1 MIFSPRLSLRPTRR
15 SGARPGLRVA
25 LAGVLALVSLP
36 AFAAGD
42 AAAGQA
48 KSAVCAACHGAD
60 GNSVV
65 PNWPK
70 IAGQH
75 EQYLVR
81 QVALIKSGARV
92 VPEMAAIVPGLTD
105 QDIADLA
112 AWFAS
117 QERGGGVAD
126 EAKLALG
133 ERIFRAGNA
142 ESGVPACMA
151 CHGPAGEGNPL
162 AVYPAVAGQHAVY
175 TASMLTRYRAGE
187 NWGENDAAS
196 QVMNGVA
203 ARLSDEEIAAVASYI
218 QGLYLKTE

>member
-1 MIFSPRLSLRPTRR
+1 MSFSLRLSLL
-15 SGARPGLRVA
+15 SSVLL
-25 LAGVLALVSLP
+25 LASLP

-70 IAGQH
+70 LAGQH
-75 EQYLVR
+75 AQYMTR
-81 QVALIKSGARV
+81 QVTLIKSGARV
-92 VPEMAAIVPGLTD
+92 VPEMAGVVPGLTD
-105 QDIADLA
+105 QDIADLS

-117 QERGGGVAD
+117 QQSVGGVAD
-126 EAKLALG
+126 EATLTLG

-142 ESGVPACMA
+142 ESGVPACMS

-162 AVYPAVAGQHAVY
+162 AVYPALAGQHAVY
-175 TASMLTRYRAGE
+175 TANMLTRFRAGE
-187 NWGENDAAS
+187 HWGEGDAPS
-196 QVMNGVA
+196 QVMNGA
-203 ARLSDEEIAAVASYI
+203 AAELSDEEIAAVASYI
-218 QGLYLKTE
+218 QGLHLRLE

>member
-1 MIFSPRLSLRPTRR
+1 MSFMLR
-15 SGARPGLRVA
+15 AAAILLVF
-25 LAGVLALVSLP
+25 VSLQG
-36 AFAAGD
+36 FAEGD
-42 AAAGQA
+42 ASAGQA

-60 GNSVV
+60 GNSMV

-70 IAGQH
+70 LAGQH

-81 QVALIKSGARV
+81 QVSLIQSGERP
-92 VPEMAAIVPGLTD
+92 VPEMIGIVPGLSP

-112 AWFAS
+112 AWFS
-117 QERGGGVAD
+117 GQTKSGGVAD
-126 EAKLALG
+126 EAQVALG

-162 AVYPAVAGQHAVY
+162 AGYPALAGQHAVY
-175 TASMLTRYRAGE
+175 TGNMLTRFRSGE
-187 NWGENDAAS
+187 NWGEGDASS

-203 ARLSDEEIAAVASYI
+203 AELTDAEIVAVASYI
-218 QGLYLKTE
+218 QGLYLRTE

>member
-1 MIFSPRLSLRPTRR
+1 M
-15 SGARPGLRVA
+15 RPGVRLVLAGMCA
-25 LAGVLALVSLP
+25 LAAMP

-48 KSAVCAACHGAD
+48 KSAICAACHGAD

-70 IAGQH
+70 LAGQH
-75 EQYLVR
+75 EPYLVR
-81 QVALIKSGARV
+81 QVALIKSGART
-92 VPEMAAIVPGLTD
+92 VPEMAGIVPGLTD

-117 QERGGGVAD
+117 RQAAGGVAD
-126 EAKLALG
+126 ETKLVLG

-175 TASMLTRYRAGE
+175 TANMLTRFRAGE
-187 NWGENDAAS
+187 NWGAEDASS

-218 QGLYLKTE
+218 QGLHLRTE